1 MVPQVSILR
10 PGIARTST
18 HEMTRSETWRPPGTR
33 RPSPLSKPSDT
44 REPERKIQ
52 MAFSTAGGGPFST
65 GPKMNVTPL
74 IDVLLVLIIVFML
87 VVVNQRPTGLEA
99 QIPQPPN
106 PNDRTIPPPI
116 RTIVI
121 QIHRAK
127 PGVGR
132 SQAEHPQVM
141 VNEEAV
147 EWDQLRERLRDIFAI
162 RVERIAYVEADDDID
177 FQDVADVIA
186 IARIAGV
193 DRVGLLT
200 EDGKH
205 VPMKG

>member
-1 MVPQVSILR
+1 M
-10 PGIARTST
+10 G
-18 HEMTRSETWRPPGTR
+18 
-33 RPSPLSKPSDT
+33 
-44 REPERKIQ
+44 
-52 MAFSTAGGGPFST
+52 FSTAGGGPFST

-87 VVVNQRPTGLEA
+87 VVVEQRPTGLQTE
-99 QIPQPPN
+99 IPQPAN
-106 PNDRTIPPPI
+106 PTPHTIPPPLA
-116 RTIVI
+116 TIVI
-121 QIHRAK
+121 QIHTAN
-127 PGVGR
+127 PG
-132 SQAEHPQVM
+132 AEHPQVL

-147 EWDQLRERLRDIFAI
+147 EWDHLRERLRDIFAI
-162 RVERIAYVEADDDID
+162 RVQRIAYVEADDDIE

-205 VPMKG
+205 LPDGRLGAS

>member
-1 MVPQVSILR
+1 
-10 PGIARTST
+10 
-18 HEMTRSETWRPPGTR
+18 
-33 RPSPLSKPSDT
+33 
-44 REPERKIQ
+44 

-87 VVVNQRPTGLEA
+87 VVVEEQRTGLKTEL
-99 QIPQPPN
+99 PQQPN
-106 PNDRTIPPPI
+106 PKDHSIPPPN

-121 QIHRAK
+121 QIRHAK
-127 PGVGR
+127 PGTEH

-147 EWDQLRERLRDIFAI
+147 EWDHLRERLRDIFAI

-177 FQDVADVIA
+177 FQDVAEVIA

-205 VPMKG
+205 LPMAG

>member
-1 MVPQVSILR
+1 
-10 PGIARTST
+10 
-18 HEMTRSETWRPPGTR
+18 
-33 RPSPLSKPSDT
+33 
-44 REPERKIQ
+44 

-87 VVVNQRPTGLEA
+87 VVVEEQTTGLKAEL
-99 QIPQPPN
+99 PQQPN
-106 PNDRTIPPPI
+106 PKDHSIPPPN

-127 PGVGR
+127 PGTGR
-132 SQAEHPQVM
+132 SQPEHPQVM

-147 EWDQLRERLRDIFAI
+147 EWDRLRERLRDIFAI

-205 VPMKG
+205 VPMAA

>member
-1 MVPQVSILR
+1 
-10 PGIARTST
+10 
-18 HEMTRSETWRPPGTR
+18 
-33 RPSPLSKPSDT
+33 
-44 REPERKIQ
+44 

-74 IDVLLVLIIVFML
+74 IDVLLVLIIVFM
-87 VVVNQRPTGLEA
+87 VVVIEQRPTGLQTEL
-99 QIPQPPN
+99 PQQPN
-106 PNDRTIPPPI
+106 PKDHTIPPPN

-121 QIHRAK
+121 QIHHAK
-127 PGVGR
+127 P
-132 SQAEHPQVM
+132 ATEHPQVM

-147 EWDQLRERLRDIFAI
+147 EWDHLRERLRDIFAI

-186 IARIAGV
+186 IARVAGV

-205 VPMKG
+205 VPMAG

>member
-1 MVPQVSILR
+1 
-10 PGIARTST
+10 
-18 HEMTRSETWRPPGTR
+18 
-33 RPSPLSKPSDT
+33 
-44 REPERKIQ
+44 

-74 IDVLLVLIIVFML
+74 IDVLLVLIIVFM
-87 VVVNQRPTGLEA
+87 VVVIEQRSTGLQA
-99 QIPQPPN
+99 DLPQQPKST
-106 PNDRTIPPPI
+106 DRTIPPPQA
-116 RTIVI
+116 TIVI
-121 QIHRAK
+121 QIHHAK
-127 PGVGR
+127 AGTD
-132 SQAEHPQVM
+132 HPQVL

-147 EWDQLRERLRDIFAI
+147 EWDHLRERLRDIFAI
-162 RVERIAYVEADDDID
+162 RVQRIAYIEADDDID

-205 VPMKG
+205 VPVTG